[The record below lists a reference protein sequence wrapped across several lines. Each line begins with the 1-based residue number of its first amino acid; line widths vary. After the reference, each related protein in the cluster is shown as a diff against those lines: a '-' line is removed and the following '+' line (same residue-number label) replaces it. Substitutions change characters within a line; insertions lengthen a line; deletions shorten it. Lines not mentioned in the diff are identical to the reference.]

1 MSDWQ
6 DACSRLWGDEWIA
19 PLSEVLAV
27 NRRTVERW
35 NAGDP
40 AIRSEIAVELIRLGR
55 RIDGDSIRPYG
66 TILRRLANGE
76 TIPDIHAEMQGM
88 KRAIRRYEH
97 DISQYRCIAVLAGG
111 RPPGND

>member
-1 MSDWQ
+1 MTAAWQ
-6 DACSRLWGDEWIA
+6 DAARTLWGDEWIA

-35 NAGDP
+35 KAGDQD
-40 AIRSEIAVELIRLGR
+40 IRPDIAAELVRLGR
-55 RIDGDSIRPYG
+55 RGGARHYG
-66 TILRRLANGE
+66 AVLRRLANGE
-76 TIPDIHAEMQGM
+76 TAADIRGELESV
-88 KRAIRRYEH
+88 KRALMRYEH